1 LTGPVR
7 GYVYMASNMA
17 ASPEPLEDQLR
28 LARAGDASALAEL
41 FTAYRERLRR
51 MIHLRLDRRLTGRVD
66 TSDILQDVYLEV
78 RKRITAGGADPNLPF
93 FLWLRLVTGQKLT
106 DLHRR
111 HLGTR
116 LRDAGMEVSLHRGAM
131 PAASSASLAAQ
142 LLGTVTSASQ
152 AAVKAEH
159 RLIVQEA
166 LNGLDPIDREILVL
180 RHFEYL
186 SNDEAALALGL
197 KRSTASQRYLR
208 ALKRLK
214 DVLSTI
220 PGLREELS

>member
-1 LTGPVR
+1 MEPI
-7 GYVYMASNMA
+7 MA
-17 ASPEPLEDQLR
+17 ASPDPLDDLLR
-28 LARAGDASALAEL
+28 RARAGDASALAAL
-41 FTAYRERLRR
+41 FTCYRERLRR
-51 MIHLRLDRRLTGRVD
+51 MIHLRLDRRLSGRVD
-66 TSDILQDVYLEV
+66 ASDVLQDVYLEV
-78 RKRITAGGADPNLPF
+78 RRRIETGGADPNLPF

-106 DLHRR
+106 DFHRR

-116 LRDAGMEVSLHRGAM
+116 MRDAGMEISLHRGAM

-142 LLGTVTSASQ
+142 LLGTMTSASQ
-152 AAVKAEH
+152 AAVRAEH

-180 RHFEYL
+180 RHFEHL

-197 KRSTASQRYLR
+197 KRSTASQRYVR
-208 ALKRLK
+208 ALLRLK

-220 PGLREELS
+220 PGFREELS

>member
-1 LTGPVR
+1 
-7 GYVYMASNMA
+7 MA
-17 ASPEPLEDQLR
+17 ASPDPLDDLLR
-28 LARAGDASALAEL
+28 SARAGDASALAEL
-41 FTAYRERLRR
+41 FTRYRERLRR

-66 TSDILQDVYLEV
+66 ASDILQDVYLEV
-78 RKRITAGGADPNLPF
+78 RRRMAAGGADPNLPF

-116 LRDAGMEVSLHRGAM
+116 MRDAGMEITLHRGAT
-131 PAASSASLAAQ
+131 PASSSASLAAQ
-142 LLGTVTSASQ
+142 LLGTMTSPTQ
-152 AAVKAEH
+152 AAVKAEQ

-166 LNGLDPIDREILVL
+166 LSGLDPIDREILVL
-180 RHFEYL
+180 RHFEHL

-197 KRSTASQRYLR
+197 KRSAASQRYVR
-208 ALKRLK
+208 ALLRLK
-214 DVLSTI
+214 QVLTTI

>member
-1 LTGPVR
+1 MDPI
-7 GYVYMASNMA
+7 MATS
-17 ASPEPLEDQLR
+17 SDLLDDLLR
-28 LARAGDASALAEL
+28 RARAGDSSALATL
-41 FTAYRERLRR
+41 FARYRERLRR

-66 TSDILQDVYLEV
+66 ASDILQEVYLEA
-78 RKRITAGGADPNLPF
+78 RMRMAAGGADPNLPF

-116 LRDAGMEVSLHRGAM
+116 MRDAGLEISLHRGAM

-142 LLGTVTSASQ
+142 LLGTLTSASQ
-152 AAVKAEH
+152 AAVRAEH

-166 LNGLDPIDREILVL
+166 LNGMDPIDREILVL

-186 SNDEAALALGL
+186 SNDEAALALGM
-197 KRSTASQRYLR
+197 KRSAASQRYVR

>member
-1 LTGPVR
+1 
-7 GYVYMASNMA
+7 MA
-17 ASPEPLEDQLR
+17 ASPNSLDDLLR
-28 LARAGDASALAEL
+28 SARAGDNTALAAL
-41 FTAYRERLRR
+41 FTHYRERLRR

-66 TSDILQDVYLEV
+66 ASDILQDVYLEV
-78 RKRITAGGADPNLPF
+78 RKRMASGGADPNLPF

-116 LRDAGMEVSLHRGAM
+116 MRDAGMEITLHRGAM

-142 LLGTVTSASQ
+142 LLGTMTSPTQ
-152 AAVKAEH
+152 AAVRAEQ

-166 LNGLDPIDREILVL
+166 LSGLDPIDREILVL
-180 RHFEYL
+180 RHFEHL

-197 KRSTASQRYLR
+197 KRSTASQRYVR
-208 ALKRLK
+208 ALMRLK

>member
-1 LTGPVR
+1 
-7 GYVYMASNMA
+7 MDSIMA
-17 ASPEPLEDQLR
+17 ASPDSLDDLLGR
-28 LARAGDASALAEL
+28 ARAGDNAALAAL
-41 FTAYRERLRR
+41 FTHYRERLRR

-66 TSDILQDVYLEV
+66 ASDILQDVYLEV
-78 RKRITAGGADPNLPF
+78 RKRMASGGADPNLPF

-106 DLHRR
+106 DIHRR
-111 HLGTR
+111 HVGTR
-116 LRDAGMEVSLHRGAM
+116 MRDAGMEITLHRGAM

-142 LLGTVTSASQ
+142 LLGTMTSPTQ
-152 AAVKAEH
+152 AAVKAEQ

-166 LNGLDPIDREILVL
+166 LSGLDPIDREILVL
-180 RHFEYL
+180 RHFEHL

-197 KRSTASQRYLR
+197 KRSTASQRYVR
-208 ALKRLK
+208 ALLRLK

>member
-1 LTGPVR
+1 
-7 GYVYMASNMA
+7 MA
-17 ASPEPLEDQLR
+17 ASPDSLDDLLGR
-28 LARAGDASALAEL
+28 ARAGDDAALAAL
-41 FTAYRERLRR
+41 FTHYHERLRR
-51 MIHLRLDRRLTGRVD
+51 MIHLRLDRRLSGRVD
-66 TSDILQDVYLEV
+66 ASDILQDVYLEV
-78 RKRITAGGADPNLPF
+78 RRRMAYGGADPNLPF

-106 DLHRR
+106 DFHRR

-116 LRDAGMEVSLHRGAM
+116 MRDAGMEITLHRGAM

-142 LLGTVTSASQ
+142 LLGTMTSPTQ
-152 AAVKAEH
+152 AAVRVEH

-166 LNGLDPIDREILVL
+166 LSGLDPIDREILVL
-180 RHFEYL
+180 RHFEHL

-197 KRSTASQRYLR
+197 KRSTASQRYVR
-208 ALKRLK
+208 ALMRLK

>member
-1 LTGPVR
+1 MTFCTEP
-7 GYVYMASNMA
+7 
-17 ASPEPLEDQLR
+17 SPAIPRR
-28 LARAGDASALAEL
+28 LAEV
-41 FTAYRERLRR
+41 FTHYRERLRR

-66 TSDILQDVYLEV
+66 ASDILQDVYLEV
-78 RKRITAGGADPNLPF
+78 RKRVTAGGADPNLPF

-116 LRDAGMEVSLHRGAM
+116 MRDAGLEVSLHRWAM
-131 PAASSASLAAQ
+131 PEASSASLAAQ
-142 LLGTVTSASQ
+142 LLGTMTSATQ
-152 AAVKAEH
+152 AAVRAEH
-159 RLIVQEA
+159 RIIVQEA

-186 SNDEAALALGL
+186 SNDETALVLGL
-197 KRSTASQRYLR
+197 KKSAASQRYVR

-220 PGLREELS
+220 SEALREELS

>member
-1 LTGPVR
+1 
-7 GYVYMASNMA
+7 MDSMMA
-17 ASPEPLEDQLR
+17 ASPDSLDDLLR
-28 LARAGDASALAEL
+28 SARAGDNAALAGV
-41 FTAYRERLRR
+41 FTHYRERLRR

-66 TSDILQDVYLEV
+66 ASDILQDVYLEV
-78 RKRITAGGADPNLPF
+78 RKRMTSGGADPNLPF

-116 LRDAGMEVSLHRGAM
+116 MRDAGMEITLHRGAM

-142 LLGTVTSASQ
+142 LLGTMTSPTQ
-152 AAVKAEH
+152 AAVRAEQ

-166 LNGLDPIDREILVL
+166 LSGLDPIDREILVL
-180 RHFEYL
+180 RHFEHL

-197 KRSTASQRYLR
+197 KRSTASQRYVR
-208 ALKRLK
+208 ALMRLK

>member
-1 LTGPVR
+1 MAGPAR
-7 GYVYMASNMA
+7 GYLYMASNMA
-17 ASPEPLEDQLR
+17 ASPEPLEEQLR
-28 LARAGDASALAEL
+28 RARAGDASALAEL
-41 FTAYRERLRR
+41 FTGYLERLRR
-51 MIHLRLDRRLTGRVD
+51 MIHLRLDRRLNGRVD

-78 RKRITAGGADPNLPF
+78 RKRIAAGGADPNLPF

-116 LRDAGMEVSLHRGAM
+116 MRDAGMEISLHRGAM

-142 LLGTVTSASQ
+142 LLGTMTSASQ

-197 KRSTASQRYLR
+197 NRSTASQRYLR

-214 DVLSTI
+214 EVLSII

>member
-1 LTGPVR
+1 MEPF
-7 GYVYMASNMA
+7 MA
-17 ASPEPLEDQLR
+17 ASADPLDDLLR
-28 LARAGDASALAEL
+28 RARAGDASALGGL
-41 FTAYRERLRR
+41 FTHHQERLRR

-66 TSDILQDVYLEV
+66 ASDILQDVYLEV
-78 RKRITAGGADPNLPF
+78 RQRMETGGADPNLPF
-93 FLWLRLVTGQKLT
+93 FLWLRLVTGQKLS

-116 LRDAGMEVSLHRGAM
+116 MRDAGMEISLHRGAM

-142 LLGTVTSASQ
+142 LLGTMTSASQ
-152 AAVKAEH
+152 AAINAEH

-220 PGLREELS
+220 PGLREVLS

>member
-1 LTGPVR
+1 
-7 GYVYMASNMA
+7 MA
-17 ASPEPLEDQLR
+17 ASPDPVDDVLR
-28 LARAGDASALAEL
+28 RARAGDASALAAL
-41 FTAYRERLRR
+41 FTRYRERLRR

-66 TSDILQDVYLEV
+66 ASDILQDVYLEV
-78 RKRITAGGADPNLPF
+78 RRRMETGGADPNLPF

-116 LRDAGMEVSLHRGAM
+116 MRDAGMEITLHRGAM

-142 LLGTVTSASQ
+142 LLGTMTNPTQ
-152 AAVKAEH
+152 AAVRAEH

-180 RHFEYL
+180 RHFEHL

-197 KRSTASQRYLR
+197 KRSTASQRYVR
-208 ALKRLK
+208 ALVRLK

-220 PGLREELS
+220 PGLRKEL

>member
-1 LTGPVR
+1 
-7 GYVYMASNMA
+7 
-17 ASPEPLEDQLR
+17 
-28 LARAGDASALAEL
+28 
-41 FTAYRERLRR
+41 

-66 TSDILQDVYLEV
+66 ASDILQDVYLEV
-78 RKRITAGGADPNLPF
+78 RKRMTSGGADPNLPF

-116 LRDAGMEVSLHRGAM
+116 MRDAGMEITLHRGAM
-131 PAASSASLAAQ
+131 PAASSASLAAH
-142 LLGTVTSASQ
+142 LLGTMTSPTQ
-152 AAVKAEH
+152 AAVRAEQ

-166 LNGLDPIDREILVL
+166 LSGLDPIDREILVM
-180 RHFEYL
+180 RHFEHL

-197 KRSTASQRYLR
+197 KRSTASQRYVR
-208 ALKRLK
+208 ALMRLK
-214 DVLSTI
+214 NVLSTI